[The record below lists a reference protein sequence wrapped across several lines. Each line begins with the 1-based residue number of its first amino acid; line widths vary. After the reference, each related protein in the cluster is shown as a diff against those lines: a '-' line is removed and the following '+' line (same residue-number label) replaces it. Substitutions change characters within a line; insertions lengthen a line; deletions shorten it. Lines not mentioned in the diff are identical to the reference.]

1 MGYRVR
7 LTWWCDGRLVMKQHH
22 LVIFPS
28 RTGSTLVYNWISQNL
43 CKPAFNFYPS
53 LYSSEINDKFFEYF
67 LYNVKKLNDMDWC
80 LKYQLSCGSNISNG
94 NVNSEEAG
102 RFFRETNVSNLHFCF
117 RVDILDTI
125 LSDLIAYTD
134 NSYVVNNNQVLTRGK
149 RHINKES
156 VHFKCQSYQM
166 GTVLYK
172 NYVDQYSELYDS
184 KFYCY
189 ENLST
194 IFDTE
199 DDSLGMK
206 KQLGF
211 EEKKNLIKNYDEV
224 LGIIKLYDFYYGRI
238 NQRNGVLEYDK

>member
-1 MGYRVR
+1 
-7 LTWWCDGRLVMKQHH
+7 MKQHH
-22 LVIFPS
+22 LVIFPP
-28 RTGSTLVYNWISQNL
+28 RTGSTLVWNQISQNL
-43 CKPAFNFYPS
+43 CNPAFDFHPR

-94 NVNSEEAG
+94 NVNSDAATQ
-102 RFFRETNVSNLHFCF
+102 FFRDANVTNLHFCF
-117 RVDILDTI
+117 RLDILDTI

-134 NSYVVNNNQVLTRGK
+134 NSYVVNNNQVRKREKRYIGK
-149 RHINKES
+149 AA

-166 GTVLYK
+166 GSVLYK
-172 NYVDQYSELYDS
+172 NYVDQYSEVYDS

-189 ENLST
+189 ENLSN

-199 DDSLGMK
+199 ENSLGMK
-206 KQLGF
+206 KQLAL

-224 LGIIKLYDFYYGRI
+224 LGILGLYDFYYGRI
-238 NQRNGVLEYDK
+238 NPRNGILEYDK